1 MRRVEVLIRYFFN
14 LQSDSDKEENVI
26 NNIRNGMQFRGA
38 NLWTLI
44 FAIIIASVG
53 LNVNS
58 TAVVIGAMLISPL
71 MGPIMGV
78 GLGLGIRDFDI
89 VRKAMKNLATATVIS
104 VATSA
109 IYFWLSPLNTASSEL
124 LARTTPTIWDV
135 FIAFAG
141 GLAGIV
147 GMTRKEKSN
156 VIPGVAIATALMP
169 PLCTA
174 GFGIATGHW
183 LYFLGAIYLFFI
195 NSVFICIATVLI
207 VRYLGFHKREYEDEG
222 KRRRMTRNLIIV
234 VVLTVAPSIWL
245 AYRIVQK
252 AFFENAAQTFVSKE
266 FNFQNTQVI
275 SKNFVYESKH
285 PRIELLL
292 IGRPLDTPTIT
303 ELKTRMK
310 SYHLGNAKLVVRQGL
325 DAKQEIDFSQ
335 IKASIFEDVFRH
347 TDSIYERQSA
357 PAPPVAEPTDNLKP
371 ELAALFPQIR
381 SYSVSWAQ
389 FVPTDT
395 LKASDSIRLVVA
407 NSGAPMTTQELNRM
421 EEWLRSRF
429 KGDSVEVIYRRTR

>member
-1 MRRVEVLIRYFFN
+1 MRRMDILLRYFFN

-26 NNIRNGMQFRGA
+26 ANIRSGMQFRGA

-78 GLGLGIRDFDI
+78 GLGLGISDVDI
-89 VRKAMKNLATATVIS
+89 LRKAAKNLATATVIS
-104 VATSA
+104 IATSA
-109 IYFWLSPLNTASSEL
+109 IYFWISPLTTASSEL

-147 GMTRKEKSN
+147 GMTRKEKTN

-174 GFGIATGHW
+174 GFGIANGNW

-195 NSVFICIATVLI
+195 NSVFICIATVMI
-207 VRYLGFHKREYEDEG
+207 VRYMGFHKRQYEDEA

-234 VVLTVAPSIWL
+234 VILTVLPSIWL

-252 AFFENAAQTFVSKE
+252 AVFENAAQSFVSNE
-266 FNFQNTQVI
+266 FQFATTQVI
-275 SKNFVYESKH
+275 NKNYVFDNKT

-292 IGRPLDTPTIT
+292 IGRQLDSNT
-303 ELKTRMK
+303 LADLRQRMK
-310 SYHLGNAKLVVRQGL
+310 NYKLDHVRLVIHQGL
-325 DAKQEIDFSQ
+325 DAQQQVDFSQ
-335 IKASIFEDVFRH
+335 IKASIFEDVFKR
-347 TDSIYERQSA
+347 TDSIYERQGA
-357 PAPPVAEPTDNLKP
+357 APPPPAAPTDNLKP
-371 ELAALFPQIR
+371 ELAALFPQIV
-381 SYSVSWAQ
+381 SYSVSWVH
-389 FVPTDT
+389 FIPTDT
-395 LKASDSIRLVVA
+395 SKTSDSIRLVVA
-407 NSGAPMTTQELNRM
+407 NSGAAMSTKELNRM
-421 EEWLRSRF
+421 EEWLRMRF
-429 KGDSVEVIYRRTR
+429 KEDSVQVIYRKIR

>member
-1 MRRVEVLIRYFFN
+1 MRRVSVLFRYFFN
-14 LQSDSDKEENVI
+14 LHSDADKEENVI
-26 NNIRNGMQFRGA
+26 HNVRSGMQFRGA

-44 FAIIIASVG
+44 FAIVVASVG

-78 GLGLGIRDFDI
+78 GLGLGIRDIDF
-89 VRKAMKNLATATVIS
+89 VRRGVKNLATAVGIS
-104 VATSA
+104 IATSTL
-109 IYFWLSPLNTASSEL
+109 YFWLTPLSTASSEL

-147 GMTRKEKSN
+147 GMTRKEKTN

-174 GFGIATGHW
+174 GYGIATGHW

-207 VRYLGFHKREYEDEG
+207 VRYMGFHKREYENEA
-222 KRRRMTRNLIIV
+222 KRRRMNRNMVIV
-234 VVLTVAPSIWL
+234 VLLTVAPSIWL

-347 TDSIYERQSA
+347 TDSIYERQNVA
-357 PAPPVAEPTDNLKP
+357 QPPPPDAAIDLKP
-371 ELAALFPQIR
+371 ELAALYPQIV
-381 SYSVSWAQ
+381 SYSISWAS
-389 FVPTDT
+389 FMTTDST
-395 LKASDSIRLVVA
+395 KRSDSVRLIVA
-407 NSGAPMTTQELNRM
+407 NSGAAMTTKDLNRM

-429 KGDSVEVIYRRTR
+429 AGDSVQLIYRRVR